1 MRAGSVF
8 GYIVLLCIIGALA
21 GLVVSGYSDRV
32 PQDEYDTV
40 SNDLAQV
47 RQELENQ
54 QEALAAAQANLT
66 AAEAELEELQAE
78 LDDIKY
84 NPVIVEVRLTG
95 HSGIA
100 SVESL
105 KFARYSGEGGTY
117 YVDCDLEQTG
127 KLPPMVNVVDVELH
141 IGGSFITSERWI
153 DISSTGYTV
162 VKPGVKLDTG
172 SEEPVDSIMLK
183 FVPAFKVF
191 GSP

>member
-78 LDDIKY
+78 LDVGNLASGLYIA
-84 NPVIVEVRLTG
+84 VI
-95 HSGIA
+95 
-100 SVESL
+100 
-105 KFARYSGEGGTY
+105 RYSGSVER
-117 YVDCDLEQTG
+117 VRF
-127 KLPPMVNVVDVELH
+127 VVL
-141 IGGSFITSERWI
+141 R
-153 DISSTGYTV
+153 
-162 VKPGVKLDTG
+162 
-172 SEEPVDSIMLK
+172 
-183 FVPAFKVF
+183 
-191 GSP
+191 